1 MLVHSCIQFVSH
13 CYSIFNLNFSLVATK
28 DDIAAMNSDGARLI
42 NAASENDMDTLK
54 QLLAEKVDVNAQD
67 WDNLTALIAA
77 SSKGYNNI
85 VKTLIQHGAD
95 LNLRD
100 KDNVTAV
107 M

>member
-1 MLVHSCIQFVSH
+1 
-13 CYSIFNLNFSLVATK
+13 
-28 DDIAAMNSDGARLI
+28 MNSDGARLI
-42 NAASENDMDTLK
+42 NAAAENDMDTLK
-54 QLLAEKVDVNAQD
+54 QLLSNKVDVNSQD

-77 SSKGYNNI
+77 SAKGHHNV